1 MKSRKTLG
9 HISALITILIWGGT
23 FTSIKL
29 LLEKSTPL
37 EILFIRFLIGF
48 AVLCIIYPKT
58 LKIKNKKEEIYFM
71 GAGLCGVTLYYL
83 LENIALTYTLVTN
96 VGVIVSIAPFL
107 LLFQHIFL

>member
-37 EILFIRFLIGF
+37 EILFLRFLIGF

-58 LKIKNKKEEIYFM
+58 LKIKKKKFILWEQAYVV
-71 GAGLCGVTLYYL
+71 LLYIISLKILHWLIL
-83 LENIALTYTLVTN
+83 L
-96 VGVIVSIAPFL
+96 
-107 LLFQHIFL
+107 

>member
-9 HISALITILIWGGT
+9 HISAVITILIWGGT

-37 EILFIRFLIGF
+37 EILFLRFLIGF

-58 LKIKNKKEEIYFM
+58 LKIKKKKFILWEQAYVV
-71 GAGLCGVTLYYL
+71 LLYIISLKILHWLIL
-83 LENIALTYTLVTN
+83 L
-96 VGVIVSIAPFL
+96 
-107 LLFQHIFL
+107 

>member
-29 LLEKSTPL
+29 LLEKSTSL
-37 EILFIRFLIGF
+37 EILFLRFLIGF

-58 LKIKNKKEEIYFM
+58 LKIKKKKFILWEQAYVV
-71 GAGLCGVTLYYL
+71 LLYIISL
-83 LENIALTYTLVTN
+83 KIL
-96 VGVIVSIAPFL
+96 
-107 LLFQHIFL
+107 H

>member
-37 EILFIRFLIGF
+37 EILFLRFLIGF
-48 AVLCIIYPKT
+48 AVLCIIYPKN
-58 LKIKNKKEEIYFM
+58 LKIKKKKFILWEQAYVV
-71 GAGLCGVTLYYL
+71 LLYIISL
-83 LENIALTYTLVTN
+83 KIL
-96 VGVIVSIAPFL
+96 
-107 LLFQHIFL
+107 H